1 MPRPACRRR
10 PPSVDGRPDGAGAWL
25 ARQGP
30 EPRTRRADRRDDV
43 CLRHSGRKG
52 AGSGDPAPRPD
63 RGALPAAAR
72 GRRAL
77 PAAASAGRPA
87 GRIFL
92 LAPIVG
98 SARGRT
104 RRSSRKPRLA
114 ESFRQFPLPAEVR
127 GETPS
132 LKCRLLLGHA
142 RVQAKPVGGAL
153 ISLRREDS
161 GKASHGRPEFTRPLC
176 AGEMPHDPR
185 GAARA
190 LQAPPLLASRLTG
203 GFRGGAEAPP
213 VSGLAGP
220 GRIGPDRHGKI
231 RPLPPEMP
239 LAFGLEHVKGLR
251 RRRP

>member
-185 GAARA
+185 GAGGRRPRPAGA
-190 LQAPPLLASRLTG
+190 AAPGIPADRRLPGGSGGASRLRPRRSRQDRPG
-203 GFRGGAEAPP
+203 SPRQNSAAP
-213 VSGLAGP
+213 A
-220 GRIGPDRHGKI
+220 
-231 RPLPPEMP
+231 
-239 LAFGLEHVKGLR
+239 
-251 RRRP
+251 